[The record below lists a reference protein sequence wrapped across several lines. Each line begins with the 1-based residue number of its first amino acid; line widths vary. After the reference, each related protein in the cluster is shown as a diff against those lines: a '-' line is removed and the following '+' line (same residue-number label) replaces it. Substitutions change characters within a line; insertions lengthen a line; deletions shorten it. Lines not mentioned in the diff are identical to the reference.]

1 MLAPALKQG
10 DTIAFVS
17 PSHIAS
23 PEGYAPF
30 IAALEEMGYR
40 VKLAPNL
47 FHGSYGYAATEADRI
62 SDFNAMVNDPEVRM
76 IFFGGGEGS
85 IDLLS
90 SIDYAAIARDPKIFL
105 SYSDGTS
112 ILNAIYA
119 NAGVDTYYGMAPRHL
134 KDMTAY
140 AREMF
145 DAHLVRRDAS
155 ELVHASKWYTLHG
168 GKAEGTLIGGYNWNF
183 ALLQGSPQYPISLD
197 RDYLLFIEDHE
208 KFGGV
213 RLVSMFLSHMQQ
225 SRLWPCVKGLVFG
238 NYSDTRNDT
247 LFGMLSRIGAR
258 HNIPVV
264 YTDDFG
270 HGQHSAILPIGQHA
284 VLDADH
290 QKLLYR

>member
-1 MLAPALKQG
+1 MIAPALKPG
-10 DTIAFVS
+10 DTIAIVS
-17 PSHIAS
+17 PSHIAT
-23 PEGYAPF
+23 PEGYAP
-30 IAALEEMGYR
+30 ILAGIEALGFR

-47 FHGSYGYAATEADRI
+47 FHGSYGYASTEADRI
-62 SDFNAMVNDPEVRM
+62 ADFNAMVNDPKVRM

-119 NAGVDTYYGMAPRHL
+119 NTGVCPYYGMAPRHV
-134 KDMTAY
+134 KDPTDY

-145 DAHLVRRDAS
+145 FSHLVRRDAT
-155 ELVHASKWYTLHG
+155 ELVHASNWYTLRG
-168 GKAEGTLIGGYNWNF
+168 GVGEGTLIGGYNWNF
-183 ALLQGSPQYPISLD
+183 ALLQGSPQYPLPLD

-208 KFGGV
+208 KFGSV

-225 SRLWPCVKGLVFG
+225 SRLWPCVRGLVFG
-238 NYSDTRNDT
+238 HYAEARNDA
-247 LFGMLSRIGAR
+247 LLGMLARIGER

-264 YTDDFG
+264 YCDDFG
-270 HGQHSAILPIGQHA
+270 HGEHHAILPIGRKA
-284 VLDADH
+284 VLDADA
-290 QKLLYR
+290 QRLIYR